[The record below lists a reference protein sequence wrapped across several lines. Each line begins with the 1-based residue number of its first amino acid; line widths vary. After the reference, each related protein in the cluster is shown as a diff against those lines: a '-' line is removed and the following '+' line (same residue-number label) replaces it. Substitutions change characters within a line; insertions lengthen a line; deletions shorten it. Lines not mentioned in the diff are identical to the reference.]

1 MRLEHEVRPEEDGC
15 RAVDVLLRQSGIS
28 RQMSKRIRLY
38 GQLTCN
44 GVFQRMIDPVHTGDC
59 LVAVLPDQASA
70 ELNPDHAIDI
80 VYEDDWL
87 LVVDKP
93 VGLVTHPKNL
103 YEPDSL
109 LTRLSSGHLH
119 PVSRLDRD
127 TSGLVLIGRNSHAH
141 YRLSRTEI
149 RKEYLA
155 VVRGCPEPPDGT
167 IRAPI
172 ARAPHSIIE
181 RMVSP
186 DGDDAIT
193 HYRTLR
199 HFAAADCSLLA
210 VRLETGRT
218 HQIRVH
224 MRHIGHPLIGETLY
238 RGVTPHPLDAHI
250 GRQALHAW
258 LLSFQH
264 PISGVQLTLRRRP
277 PADFV
282 QLLLD
287 CRNVS
292 AARSSSPAS
301 DRA

>member
-1 MRLEHEVRPEEDGC
+1 MKLEHSVLPDENGC
-15 RAVDVLLRQSGIS
+15 RAVDVLIRQAGIS
-28 RQMSKRIRLY
+28 RQLSKRIRLY

-44 GVFQRMIDPVHTGDC
+44 GQFQRMIDPVHTGDR
-59 LVAVLPDQASA
+59 LVALLPDQATA
-70 ELNPDHAIDI
+70 DLLPGHNIGI

-103 YEPDSL
+103 FETDSL
-109 LTRLSSGHLH
+109 LTRLSNGHLH

-141 YRLSRTEI
+141 YRLSRTDI

-155 VVRGCPEPPDGT
+155 LVRGCLEPRQGT
-167 IRAPI
+167 IDAPI

-181 RMVSP
+181 REVNRH
-186 DGDDAIT
+186 GDAAVT

-199 HFAAADCSLLA
+199 YFAAADCSLLV

-238 RGVTPHPLDAHI
+238 RGEKPHPMDAHI

-258 LLSFQH
+258 LLDFTN
-264 PISGVQLTLRRRP
+264 PIDGKQLTLRRRP

-287 CRNVS
+287 CRN
-292 AARSSSPAS
+292 AAAACNSSKAS